1 LLLLRV
7 SSAASSSPPGFRA
20 ARPEPSPPIYLMGSS
35 DFPMK
40 RIYMD
45 HAATT
50 PMAPEVI
57 EAMKTAFV
65 EIFGNASSLHQPGLA
80 ARAALEEARERVA
93 GLIGAKA
100 EEVYFTSGGTESDN
114 LAIRGAALANRARG
128 RHIITTSIEHPAIL
142 EPCRRLEEE
151 EGFEVTYLP
160 VTREGLVEVE
170 ALESAIREDTI
181 LISIMHANNE
191 IGTIQPIAE
200 AGEQA
205 RSRGIVFHTDA
216 VQTVGKIPAK
226 VDDLGVDL
234 LSISSHKLHGPKGV
248 GALYIRKGT
257 PIEPIVFGGG
267 HERGMRSG
275 TENVPGIVGLA
286 TAAELAEENL
296 EDDMVRMSGMR
307 DRLADYV
314 LERVEDTWV
323 NGSRTKRLP
332 HNLNLGFSFIEG
344 EALLLRLDAEGI
356 AVSTGS
362 ACSSKKTVASH
373 VLTAIGLKPE
383 EAHGSLRITLGRENT
398 DEEVD
403 FVAETIV
410 SVAESLLAMS
420 PFRRS

>member
-1 LLLLRV
+1 
-7 SSAASSSPPGFRA
+7 
-20 ARPEPSPPIYLMGSS
+20 
-35 DFPMK
+35 
-40 RIYMD
+40 MD
-45 HAATT
+45 HASTT

-57 EAMKTAFV
+57 EAMAAAFV
-65 EIFGNASSLHQPGLA
+65 EIFGNASSLHQPGLS

-93 GLIGAKA
+93 GFIGAEA
-100 EEVYFTSGGTESDN
+100 GEVYFTSGGTESDN
-114 LAIRGAALANRARG
+114 LAIRGAALANRDRG
-128 RHIITTSIEHPAIL
+128 RHIITTTIEHPAVL
-142 EPCRRLEEE
+142 EPCKALEK

-170 ALESAIREDTI
+170 ALEAAIRKDTI

-200 AGEQA
+200 AGEIA

-248 GALYIRKGT
+248 GALYIRKKT
-257 PIEPIVFGGG
+257 PIEPIIFGGG

-275 TENVPGIVGLA
+275 TENVPGIIGLA
-286 TAAELAEENL
+286 AASELAERNL
-296 EDDMVRMSGMR
+296 EGEMVRISGMR

-314 LERVEDTWV
+314 LERVEETWV

-332 HNLNLGFSFIEG
+332 NNLNLGFSFIEG
-344 EALLLRLDAEGI
+344 EALLLRLDAKGI

-373 VLTAIGLKPE
+373 VLTAIGLRPQ

-403 FVAETIV
+403 RVGEAIV
-410 SVAESLLAMS
+410 EVAESLRAMS

>member
-1 LLLLRV
+1 
-7 SSAASSSPPGFRA
+7 
-20 ARPEPSPPIYLMGSS
+20 MGSS

-45 HAATT
+45 HASTT

-57 EAMKTAFV
+57 EAMAAAFV

-93 GLIGAKA
+93 GLIGAEA
-100 EEVYFTSGGTESDN
+100 GEVYFTSGGTESDN
-114 LAIRGAALANRARG
+114 LAIRGAALANRDRG
-128 RHIITTSIEHPAIL
+128 RHIITTTIEHPAVL
-142 EPCRRLEEE
+142 EPCKALEK

-170 ALESAIREDTI
+170 ALEAAIQEDTI

-200 AGEQA
+200 AGEIA

-248 GALYIRKGT
+248 GALYIRKKT
-257 PIEPIVFGGG
+257 PIEPIIFGGG

-275 TENVPGIVGLA
+275 TENVPGIIGLA
-286 TAAELAEENL
+286 AASELAGRNL
-296 EDDMVRMSGMR
+296 EEEMVRISGMR

-332 HNLNLGFSFIEG
+332 NNLNLGFSFIEG
-344 EALLLRLDAEGI
+344 EALLLRLDAKGI

-373 VLTAIGLKPE
+373 VLTAIGLRPQ
-383 EAHGSLRITLGRENT
+383 EAHGSLRVTLGRENT

-403 FVAETIV
+403 RVGEAIV
-410 SVAESLLAMS
+410 EVAESL
-420 PFRRS
+420 R

>member
-1 LLLLRV
+1 
-7 SSAASSSPPGFRA
+7 
-20 ARPEPSPPIYLMGSS
+20 MGSS

-45 HAATT
+45 HASTT

-57 EAMKTAFV
+57 EAMAAAFV
-65 EIFGNASSLHQPGLA
+65 EIFGNASSLHQPGLS

-93 GLIGAKA
+93 GLIGAEA
-100 EEVYFTSGGTESDN
+100 GEVYFTSGGTESDN
-114 LAIRGAALANRARG
+114 LAIRGAALANRDRG
-128 RHIITTSIEHPAIL
+128 RHIITTTIEHPAVL
-142 EPCRRLEEE
+142 EPCKALEK

-170 ALESAIREDTI
+170 ALEAAIREDTI

-200 AGEQA
+200 AGEIA

-248 GALYIRKGT
+248 GALYIRKKT
-257 PIEPIVFGGG
+257 PIEPIIFGGG

-275 TENVPGIVGLA
+275 TENVPGIIGLA
-286 TAAELAEENL
+286 AASELAERNL
-296 EDDMVRMSGMR
+296 EGEMVRISGMR

-314 LERVEDTWV
+314 LERVEETWV

-332 HNLNLGFSFIEG
+332 NNLNLGFSFIEG
-344 EALLLRLDAEGI
+344 EALLLRLDAKGI

-373 VLTAIGLKPE
+373 VLTAIGLRPQ

-403 FVAETIV
+403 RVGEAIV
-410 SVAESLLAMS
+410 EVAESLRAMS

>member
-1 LLLLRV
+1 
-7 SSAASSSPPGFRA
+7 
-20 ARPEPSPPIYLMGSS
+20 
-35 DFPMK
+35 
-40 RIYMD
+40 MD
-45 HAATT
+45 HASTT

-57 EAMKTAFV
+57 EAMAAAFV
-65 EIFGNASSLHQPGLA
+65 EIFGNASSLHQPGLS

-93 GLIGAKA
+93 GLIGAEA
-100 EEVYFTSGGTESDN
+100 GEVYFTSGGTESDN
-114 LAIRGAALANRARG
+114 LAIRGAALANRDRG
-128 RHIITTSIEHPAIL
+128 RHIITTTIEHPAVL
-142 EPCRRLEEE
+142 EPCKALEK

-170 ALESAIREDTI
+170 ALEAAIREDTI

-200 AGEQA
+200 AGELA

-248 GALYIRKGT
+248 GALYIRKKT
-257 PIEPIVFGGG
+257 PIEPIIFGGG

-275 TENVPGIVGLA
+275 TENVPGIIGLA
-286 TAAELAEENL
+286 AASELAGRNL
-296 EDDMVRMSGMR
+296 EEEMVRISGMR

-332 HNLNLGFSFIEG
+332 NNLNLGFSFIEG

-373 VLTAIGLKPE
+373 VLTAIGLRPQ
-383 EAHGSLRITLGRENT
+383 EAHGSLRVTLGRENT

-403 FVAETIV
+403 RVGEAIV
-410 SVAESLLAMS
+410 EVAESLRAMS

>member
-1 LLLLRV
+1 
-7 SSAASSSPPGFRA
+7 
-20 ARPEPSPPIYLMGSS
+20 
-35 DFPMK
+35 
-40 RIYMD
+40 MD
-45 HAATT
+45 HASTT

-57 EAMKTAFV
+57 EAMAAAFV
-65 EIFGNASSLHQPGLA
+65 EIFGNASSLHQPGLS

-93 GLIGAKA
+93 GLIGAEA
-100 EEVYFTSGGTESDN
+100 GEVYFTSGGTESDN
-114 LAIRGAALANRARG
+114 LAIRGAALANRDRG
-128 RHIITTSIEHPAIL
+128 RHIITTTIEHPAVL
-142 EPCRRLEEE
+142 EPCKALEK

-170 ALESAIREDTI
+170 ALEAAIREDTI

-200 AGEQA
+200 AGELA

-248 GALYIRKGT
+248 GALYIRKKT
-257 PIEPIVFGGG
+257 PIEPIIFGGG

-275 TENVPGIVGLA
+275 TENVPGIIGLA
-286 TAAELAEENL
+286 AASELAGRNL
-296 EDDMVRMSGMR
+296 EEEMVRISGMR

-332 HNLNLGFSFIEG
+332 NNLNLGFSFIEG
-344 EALLLRLDAEGI
+344 EALLLRLDAKGI

-373 VLTAIGLKPE
+373 VLTAIGLRPQ
-383 EAHGSLRITLGRENT
+383 EAHGSLRVTLGRENT

-403 FVAETIV
+403 RVGEAIV
-410 SVAESLLAMS
+410 EVAESLRAMS

>member
-1 LLLLRV
+1 
-7 SSAASSSPPGFRA
+7 
-20 ARPEPSPPIYLMGSS
+20 
-35 DFPMK
+35 
-40 RIYMD
+40 MD

-57 EAMKTAFV
+57 EAMHTAFV
-65 EIFGNASSLHQPGLA
+65 EIFGNASSLHQPGLE
-80 ARAALEEARERVA
+80 ARAALEESREKVA
-93 GLIGAKA
+93 GLIGAEA

-114 LAIRGAALANRARG
+114 WAIKGVAFRNRDRG

-142 EPCRRLEEE
+142 EPCRYLERQ
-151 EGFEVTYLP
+151 GFEVTYLP
-160 VTREGLVEVE
+160 VTREGFVEID
-170 ALESAIREDTI
+170 ALKSAIRDDTI
-181 LISIMHANNE
+181 LISMMHANNE

-200 AGEQA
+200 ASEIA
-205 RSRGIVFHTDA
+205 RGRRIAFHTDA

-257 PIEPIVFGGG
+257 SIEPMILGGG
-267 HERGMRSG
+267 HEQGMRSG

-286 TAAELAEENL
+286 TAASLAENNL
-296 EDDMVRMSGMR
+296 EEDMVRLAGMR
-307 DRLADYV
+307 DRLADFV
-314 LERVEDTWV
+314 LERVEDSWV
-323 NGSRTKRLP
+323 NGSRKKRLP
-332 HNLNLGFSFIEG
+332 HNLNLGFSYIEG

-398 DEEVD
+398 DEEIDYVAKSIVD
-403 FVAETIV
+403 
-410 SVAESLLAMS
+410 VAESLLAMS

>member
-1 LLLLRV
+1 
-7 SSAASSSPPGFRA
+7 
-20 ARPEPSPPIYLMGSS
+20 
-35 DFPMK
+35 
-40 RIYMD
+40 MD
-45 HAATT
+45 HASTT

-57 EAMKTAFV
+57 EAMNAAFV
-65 EIFGNASSLHQPGLA
+65 EIFGNASSLHQPGLS

-93 GLIGAKA
+93 GLIGAEA
-100 EEVYFTSGGTESDN
+100 GEVYFTSGGTESDN
-114 LAIRGAALANRARG
+114 LAIRGAALANRDRG
-128 RHIITTSIEHPAIL
+128 RHIITTSIEHPAVL
-142 EPCRRLEEE
+142 EPCKALEK

-170 ALESAIREDTI
+170 ALEEAIREDSI

-200 AGEQA
+200 AGELA

-248 GALYIRKGT
+248 GALYIRKKT
-257 PIEPIVFGGG
+257 PIEPIIFGGG

-286 TAAELAEENL
+286 AASELAERNL
-296 EDDMVRMSGMR
+296 EGEMVRISGMR

-332 HNLNLGFSFIEG
+332 NNLNLGFSFIEG

-373 VLTAIGLKPE
+373 VLTAIGLRPQ

-403 FVAETIV
+403 RVGEAIV
-410 SVAESLLAMS
+410 EVAESLRAMS

>member
-1 LLLLRV
+1 
-7 SSAASSSPPGFRA
+7 
-20 ARPEPSPPIYLMGSS
+20 
-35 DFPMK
+35 
-40 RIYMD
+40 MD
-45 HAATT
+45 HASTT

-57 EAMKTAFV
+57 EAMAAAFV
-65 EIFGNASSLHQPGLA
+65 EIFGNASSLHQPGLS

-93 GLIGAKA
+93 GFIGAEA
-100 EEVYFTSGGTESDN
+100 GEVYFTSGGTESDN
-114 LAIRGAALANRARG
+114 LAIRGAALANRDRG
-128 RHIITTSIEHPAIL
+128 RHIITTTIEHPAVL
-142 EPCRRLEEE
+142 EPCKALEK

-170 ALESAIREDTI
+170 ALEAAIREDTI

-200 AGEQA
+200 AGEIA

-248 GALYIRKGT
+248 GALYIRKKT
-257 PIEPIVFGGG
+257 PIEPIIFGGG

-275 TENVPGIVGLA
+275 TENVPGIIGLA
-286 TAAELAEENL
+286 AASELAERNL
-296 EDDMVRMSGMR
+296 EGEMVRISGMR

-314 LERVEDTWV
+314 LERVEETWV

-332 HNLNLGFSFIEG
+332 NNLNLGFSFIEG
-344 EALLLRLDAEGI
+344 EALLLRLDAKGI

-373 VLTAIGLKPE
+373 VLTAIGLRPQ
-383 EAHGSLRITLGRENT
+383 EAHGSLRVTLGRENT

-403 FVAETIV
+403 RVGEAIV
-410 SVAESLLAMS
+410 EVAESLRAMS

>member
-1 LLLLRV
+1 
-7 SSAASSSPPGFRA
+7 
-20 ARPEPSPPIYLMGSS
+20 
-35 DFPMK
+35 
-40 RIYMD
+40 MD
-45 HAATT
+45 HAAST
-50 PMAPEVI
+50 PPAPEVI
-57 EAMKTAFV
+57 EAMHSAFV

-80 ARAALEEARERVA
+80 ARAALEEAREKVA
-93 GLIGAKA
+93 GLIGAEA

-114 LAIRGAALANRARG
+114 LAIKGVALANRARG
-128 RHIITTSIEHPAIL
+128 RHIITTSIEHPAVL
-142 EPCRRLEEE
+142 EPCRYLERQ
-151 EGFEVTYLP
+151 GFEVTCLP

-170 ALESAIREDTI
+170 ALESAIRDDTI
-181 LISIMHANNE
+181 LISMMHANNE

-200 AGEQA
+200 ASELA
-205 RSRGIVFHTDA
+205 RPKGIAFHTDA

-248 GALYIRKGT
+248 GALYIRNGT
-257 PIEPIVFGGG
+257 PIEPIMHGGG

-286 TAAELAEENL
+286 AAAELAEKNL
-296 EDDMVRMSGMR
+296 EGDMARIGGMR
-307 DRLADYV
+307 DRLSEFV
-314 LERVEDTWV
+314 LARVEDSWV
-323 NGSRTKRLP
+323 NGSRTRRLP
-332 HNLNLGFSFIEG
+332 NNLNLGFSYIEG

-403 FVAETIV
+403 YVAKTIVEVAEK
-410 SVAESLLAMS
+410 LLAMS
-420 PFRRS
+420 PLRRA

>member
-1 LLLLRV
+1 
-7 SSAASSSPPGFRA
+7 
-20 ARPEPSPPIYLMGSS
+20 MGSS

-45 HAATT
+45 HASTT

-57 EAMKTAFV
+57 EAMNAAFV
-65 EIFGNASSLHQPGLA
+65 EIFGNASSLHQPGLS

-93 GLIGAKA
+93 GLIGAEA
-100 EEVYFTSGGTESDN
+100 GEVYFTSGGTESDN
-114 LAIRGAALANRARG
+114 LAIRGAALANRDRG
-128 RHIITTSIEHPAIL
+128 RHIITTSIEHPAVL
-142 EPCRRLEEE
+142 EPCKALEK

-170 ALESAIREDTI
+170 ALEEAIREDSI

-200 AGEQA
+200 AGELA

-248 GALYIRKGT
+248 GALYIRKKT
-257 PIEPIVFGGG
+257 PIEPIIFGGG

-286 TAAELAEENL
+286 AASELAERNL
-296 EDDMVRMSGMR
+296 EGEMVRISGMR

-332 HNLNLGFSFIEG
+332 NNLNLGFSFIEG

-373 VLTAIGLKPE
+373 VLTAIGLRPQ
-383 EAHGSLRITLGRENT
+383 EAHGSLRVTLGRENT

-403 FVAETIV
+403 RVGEAIV
-410 SVAESLLAMS
+410 EVAESLRAMS

>member
-1 LLLLRV
+1 
-7 SSAASSSPPGFRA
+7 
-20 ARPEPSPPIYLMGSS
+20 
-35 DFPMK
+35 
-40 RIYMD
+40 
-45 HAATT
+45 
-50 PMAPEVI
+50 MAPEVI

>member
-1 LLLLRV
+1 
-7 SSAASSSPPGFRA
+7 
-20 ARPEPSPPIYLMGSS
+20 MGSS

-45 HAATT
+45 HASTT

-57 EAMKTAFV
+57 KAMNAAFV
-65 EIFGNASSLHQPGLA
+65 EIFGNASSLHQPGLS

-93 GLIGAKA
+93 GLIGAEA
-100 EEVYFTSGGTESDN
+100 GEVYFTSGGTESDN
-114 LAIRGAALANRARG
+114 LAIRGAALANRDRG
-128 RHIITTSIEHPAIL
+128 RHIITTTIEHPAVL
-142 EPCRRLEEE
+142 EPCKALEK

-170 ALESAIREDTI
+170 ALEAAIRKDTI

-200 AGEQA
+200 AGEIA

-248 GALYIRKGT
+248 GALYIRKKT
-257 PIEPIVFGGG
+257 PIEPIIFGGG

-275 TENVPGIVGLA
+275 TENVPGIIGLA
-286 TAAELAEENL
+286 AASELAGRNL
-296 EDDMVRMSGMR
+296 EEEMVRISGMR

-332 HNLNLGFSFIEG
+332 NNLNLGFSFIEG
-344 EALLLRLDAEGI
+344 EALLLRLDAKGI

-373 VLTAIGLKPE
+373 VLTAIGLRPQ

-403 FVAETIV
+403 RVGEAIV
-410 SVAESLLAMS
+410 EVAESLRAMS

>member
-1 LLLLRV
+1 
-7 SSAASSSPPGFRA
+7 
-20 ARPEPSPPIYLMGSS
+20 
-35 DFPMK
+35 
-40 RIYMD
+40 MD
-45 HAATT
+45 HASTT

-57 EAMKTAFV
+57 EAMAAAFV
-65 EIFGNASSLHQPGLA
+65 EIFGNASSLHQPGLS

-93 GLIGAKA
+93 GLIGAEA
-100 EEVYFTSGGTESDN
+100 GEVYFTSGGTESDN
-114 LAIRGAALANRARG
+114 LAIRGAALANRDRG
-128 RHIITTSIEHPAIL
+128 KHIITTTIEHPAVL
-142 EPCRRLEEE
+142 EPCKALEK

-170 ALESAIREDTI
+170 ALEAAIRKDTI

-200 AGEQA
+200 AGEIA

-248 GALYIRKGT
+248 GALYIRKKT
-257 PIEPIVFGGG
+257 PIEPIIFGGG

-275 TENVPGIVGLA
+275 TENVPGIIGLA
-286 TAAELAEENL
+286 AASELAGRNL
-296 EDDMVRMSGMR
+296 EEEMVRISGMR

-332 HNLNLGFSFIEG
+332 NNLNLGFSFIEG
-344 EALLLRLDAEGI
+344 EALLLRLDAKGI

-373 VLTAIGLKPE
+373 VLTAIGLRPQ
-383 EAHGSLRITLGRENT
+383 EAHGSLRVTLGRENT

-403 FVAETIV
+403 RVGEAIV
-410 SVAESLLAMS
+410 EVAESLRAMS

>member
-1 LLLLRV
+1 
-7 SSAASSSPPGFRA
+7 
-20 ARPEPSPPIYLMGSS
+20 
-35 DFPMK
+35 
-40 RIYMD
+40 MD
-45 HAATT
+45 HASTT

-57 EAMKTAFV
+57 EAMAAAFV
-65 EIFGNASSLHQPGLA
+65 EIFGNASSLHQPGLS

-93 GLIGAKA
+93 GLIGAEA
-100 EEVYFTSGGTESDN
+100 GEVYFTSGGTESDN
-114 LAIRGAALANRARG
+114 LAIRGAALANRDRG
-128 RHIITTSIEHPAIL
+128 RHIITTTIEHPAVL
-142 EPCRRLEEE
+142 EPCKALEK

-170 ALESAIREDTI
+170 ALEAAIREDTI

-200 AGEQA
+200 AGEIA

-248 GALYIRKGT
+248 GALYIRKKT
-257 PIEPIVFGGG
+257 PIEPIIFGGG

-275 TENVPGIVGLA
+275 TENVPGIIGLA
-286 TAAELAEENL
+286 AASELAGRNL
-296 EDDMVRMSGMR
+296 EEEMVRISGMR

-332 HNLNLGFSFIEG
+332 NNLNLGFSFIEG
-344 EALLLRLDAEGI
+344 EALLLRLDAKGI

-373 VLTAIGLKPE
+373 VLTAIGLRPQ

-403 FVAETIV
+403 RVGEAIV
-410 SVAESLLAMS
+410 EVAESLRAMS

>member
-1 LLLLRV
+1 
-7 SSAASSSPPGFRA
+7 
-20 ARPEPSPPIYLMGSS
+20 
-35 DFPMK
+35 
-40 RIYMD
+40 MD
-45 HAATT
+45 HASTT

-57 EAMKTAFV
+57 EAMAAAFV
-65 EIFGNASSLHQPGLA
+65 EIFGNASSLHQPGLS

-93 GLIGAKA
+93 GLIGAEA

-114 LAIRGAALANRARG
+114 LAIRGAALANRDRG
-128 RHIITTSIEHPAIL
+128 RHIITTTIEHPAVL
-142 EPCRRLEEE
+142 EPCKALEK

-170 ALESAIREDTI
+170 ALEAAIREDTI

-200 AGEQA
+200 AGEIA

-248 GALYIRKGT
+248 GALYIRKKT
-257 PIEPIVFGGG
+257 PIEPIIFGGG

-275 TENVPGIVGLA
+275 TENVPGIIGLA
-286 TAAELAEENL
+286 AASELAGRNL
-296 EDDMVRMSGMR
+296 EEEMVRISGMR

-332 HNLNLGFSFIEG
+332 NNLNLGFSFIEG
-344 EALLLRLDAEGI
+344 EALLLRLDAKGI

-373 VLTAIGLKPE
+373 VLTAIGLRPQ

-403 FVAETIV
+403 RVGEAIV
-410 SVAESLLAMS
+410 EVAESLRAMS

>member
-1 LLLLRV
+1 
-7 SSAASSSPPGFRA
+7 
-20 ARPEPSPPIYLMGSS
+20 
-35 DFPMK
+35 MK

-45 HAATT
+45 HASTT

-57 EAMKTAFV
+57 EAMAAAFV
-65 EIFGNASSLHQPGLA
+65 EIFGNASSLHQPGLS

-93 GLIGAKA
+93 GLIGAEA
-100 EEVYFTSGGTESDN
+100 GEVYFTSGGTESDN
-114 LAIRGAALANRARG
+114 LAIRGAALANRDRG
-128 RHIITTSIEHPAIL
+128 RHIITTTIEHPAVL
-142 EPCRRLEEE
+142 EPCKALEK

-170 ALESAIREDTI
+170 ALEAAIREDTI

-200 AGEQA
+200 AGEIA

-248 GALYIRKGT
+248 GALYIRKKT
-257 PIEPIVFGGG
+257 PIEPIIFGGG

-286 TAAELAEENL
+286 AASELAERNL
-296 EDDMVRMSGMR
+296 EGEMVRISGMR

-332 HNLNLGFSFIEG
+332 NNLNLGFSFIEG
-344 EALLLRLDAEGI
+344 EALLLRLDAKGI

-373 VLTAIGLKPE
+373 VLTAIGLRPQ
-383 EAHGSLRITLGRENT
+383 EAHGSLRVTLGRENT

-403 FVAETIV
+403 RVGEAIV
-410 SVAESLLAMS
+410 EVAESLRAMS

>member
-1 LLLLRV
+1 
-7 SSAASSSPPGFRA
+7 
-20 ARPEPSPPIYLMGSS
+20 MGSS

-45 HAATT
+45 HASTT

-65 EIFGNASSLHQPGLA
+65 ETFGNASSLHQPGLA
-80 ARAALEEARERVA
+80 AREALEEAREGVA

-114 LAIRGAALANRARG
+114 FAIKGVALRNRDRG
-128 RHIITTSIEHPAIL
+128 RHIITTSIEHPAVL
-142 EPCRRLEEE
+142 EPCRYLEQQ
-151 EGFEVTYLP
+151 GFEVTYLP
-160 VTREGLVEVE
+160 VTKEGLVEVDV
-170 ALESAIREDTI
+170 LESVIRKDTI
-181 LISIMHANNE
+181 LISMMHANNE

-200 AGEQA
+200 AGSIA
-205 RSRGIVFHTDA
+205 RDRGIAFHTDA

-234 LSISSHKLHGPKGV
+234 LSVSSHKLHGPKGV
-248 GALYIRKGT
+248 GALYIREGT
-257 PIEPIVFGGG
+257 NIEPMMLGGG

-286 TAAELAEENL
+286 AAADLAGRNL
-296 EDDMVRMSGMR
+296 EGDMTHLAGMR
-307 DRLADYV
+307 DRLAEFV
-314 LERVEDTWV
+314 LVRVKDSWV
-323 NGSRTKRLP
+323 NGSRTRRLP
-332 HNLNLGFSFIEG
+332 NNLNLGFSYIEG

-373 VLTAIGLKPE
+373 VLTAIGLRPE

-403 FVAETIV
+403 FVARAIV
-410 SVAESLLAMS
+410 DVAEKLLAMS

>member
-1 LLLLRV
+1 
-7 SSAASSSPPGFRA
+7 
-20 ARPEPSPPIYLMGSS
+20 
-35 DFPMK
+35 
-40 RIYMD
+40 MD
-45 HAATT
+45 HASTT

-57 EAMKTAFV
+57 EAMAAAFV
-65 EIFGNASSLHQPGLA
+65 EIFGNASSLHQPGLS

-93 GLIGAKA
+93 GLIGAEA
-100 EEVYFTSGGTESDN
+100 GEVYFTSGGTESDN
-114 LAIRGAALANRARG
+114 LAIRGAALANRDRG
-128 RHIITTSIEHPAIL
+128 RHIITTSIEHPAVL
-142 EPCRRLEEE
+142 EPCKALEK

-170 ALESAIREDTI
+170 ALEEAIREDSI

-200 AGEQA
+200 AGEIA

-248 GALYIRKGT
+248 GALYIRKKT
-257 PIEPIVFGGG
+257 PIEPIIFGGG

-286 TAAELAEENL
+286 AASELAERNL
-296 EDDMVRMSGMR
+296 EGEMVRISGMR

-332 HNLNLGFSFIEG
+332 NNLNLGFSFIEG

-373 VLTAIGLKPE
+373 VLTAIGLRPQ

-403 FVAETIV
+403 RVGEAIV
-410 SVAESLLAMS
+410 EVAESLRAMS

>member
-1 LLLLRV
+1 
-7 SSAASSSPPGFRA
+7 
-20 ARPEPSPPIYLMGSS
+20 PSPPIYPMGSS

-45 HAATT
+45 HASTT

-57 EAMKTAFV
+57 EAMAAAFV
-65 EIFGNASSLHQPGLA
+65 EIFGNASSLHQPGLS

-93 GLIGAKA
+93 GFIGAEA
-100 EEVYFTSGGTESDN
+100 GEVYFTSGGTESDN
-114 LAIRGAALANRARG
+114 LAIRGAALANRDRG
-128 RHIITTSIEHPAIL
+128 KHIITTTIEHPAVL
-142 EPCRRLEEE
+142 EPCKALEK

-170 ALESAIREDTI
+170 ALEAAIRKDTI

-200 AGEQA
+200 AGEIA

-248 GALYIRKGT
+248 GALYIRKKT
-257 PIEPIVFGGG
+257 PIEPIIFGGG

-275 TENVPGIVGLA
+275 TENVPGIIGLA
-286 TAAELAEENL
+286 AASELAERNL
-296 EDDMVRMSGMR
+296 EGEMVRISGMR

-314 LERVEDTWV
+314 LERVEETWV

-332 HNLNLGFSFIEG
+332 NNLNLGFSFIEG
-344 EALLLRLDAEGI
+344 EALLLRLDAKGI

-373 VLTAIGLKPE
+373 VLTAIGLRPQ

-403 FVAETIV
+403 RVGEAIV
-410 SVAESLLAMS
+410 EVAESLRAMS

>member
-1 LLLLRV
+1 
-7 SSAASSSPPGFRA
+7 
-20 ARPEPSPPIYLMGSS
+20 
-35 DFPMK
+35 MK

-45 HAATT
+45 HASTT

-57 EAMKTAFV
+57 EAMAAAFV
-65 EIFGNASSLHQPGLA
+65 EIFGNASSLHQPGLS

-93 GLIGAKA
+93 GFIGAEA
-100 EEVYFTSGGTESDN
+100 GEVYFTSGGTESDN
-114 LAIRGAALANRARG
+114 LAIRGAALANRDRG
-128 RHIITTSIEHPAIL
+128 KHIITTTIEHPAVL
-142 EPCRRLEEE
+142 EPCKALEK

-170 ALESAIREDTI
+170 ALEAAIRKDTI

-200 AGEQA
+200 AGEIA

-248 GALYIRKGT
+248 GALYIRKKT
-257 PIEPIVFGGG
+257 PIEPIIFGGG

-275 TENVPGIVGLA
+275 TENVPGIIGLA
-286 TAAELAEENL
+286 AASELAERNL
-296 EDDMVRMSGMR
+296 EGEMVRISGMR

-314 LERVEDTWV
+314 LERVEETWV

-332 HNLNLGFSFIEG
+332 NNLNLGFSFIEG
-344 EALLLRLDAEGI
+344 EALLLRLDAKGI

-373 VLTAIGLKPE
+373 VLTAIGLRPQ

-403 FVAETIV
+403 RVGEAIV
-410 SVAESLLAMS
+410 EVAESLRAMS

>member
-1 LLLLRV
+1 
-7 SSAASSSPPGFRA
+7 
-20 ARPEPSPPIYLMGSS
+20 MGSS

-45 HAATT
+45 HASTT

-57 EAMKTAFV
+57 EAMAAAFV
-65 EIFGNASSLHQPGLA
+65 EIFGNASSLHQPGLS

-93 GLIGAKA
+93 GFIGAEA
-100 EEVYFTSGGTESDN
+100 GEVYFTSGGTESDN
-114 LAIRGAALANRARG
+114 LAIRGAALANRDRG
-128 RHIITTSIEHPAIL
+128 KHIITTTIEHPAVL
-142 EPCRRLEEE
+142 EPCKALEK

-170 ALESAIREDTI
+170 ALEAAIRKDTI

-200 AGEQA
+200 AGEIA

-248 GALYIRKGT
+248 GALYIRKKT
-257 PIEPIVFGGG
+257 PIEPIIFGGG

-275 TENVPGIVGLA
+275 TENVPGIIGLA
-286 TAAELAEENL
+286 AASELAGRNL
-296 EDDMVRMSGMR
+296 EEEMVRISGMR

-332 HNLNLGFSFIEG
+332 NNLNLGFSFIEG
-344 EALLLRLDAEGI
+344 EALLLRLDAKGI

-373 VLTAIGLKPE
+373 VLTAIGLRPQ

-403 FVAETIV
+403 RVGEAIV
-410 SVAESLLAMS
+410 EVAESLRAMS

>member
-1 LLLLRV
+1 
-7 SSAASSSPPGFRA
+7 
-20 ARPEPSPPIYLMGSS
+20 
-35 DFPMK
+35 
-40 RIYMD
+40 MD
-45 HAATT
+45 HASTT

-57 EAMKTAFV
+57 EAMAAAFV
-65 EIFGNASSLHQPGLA
+65 EIFGNASSLHQPGLS

-93 GLIGAKA
+93 GLIGAEA
-100 EEVYFTSGGTESDN
+100 GEVYFTSGGTESDN
-114 LAIRGAALANRARG
+114 LAIRGAALANRDRG
-128 RHIITTSIEHPAIL
+128 RHIITTTIEHPAVL
-142 EPCRRLEEE
+142 EPCKALEK

-170 ALESAIREDTI
+170 ALEAAIRKDTI

-200 AGEQA
+200 AGEIA

-248 GALYIRKGT
+248 GALYIRKKT
-257 PIEPIVFGGG
+257 PIEPIIFGGG

-275 TENVPGIVGLA
+275 TENVPGIIGLA
-286 TAAELAEENL
+286 AASELAERNL
-296 EDDMVRMSGMR
+296 EGEMVRISGMR

-314 LERVEDTWV
+314 LERVEETWV

-332 HNLNLGFSFIEG
+332 NNLNLGFSFIEG
-344 EALLLRLDAEGI
+344 EALLLRLDAKGI

-373 VLTAIGLKPE
+373 VLTAIGLRPQ

-403 FVAETIV
+403 RVGEAIV
-410 SVAESLLAMS
+410 EVAESLRAMS

>member
-1 LLLLRV
+1 
-7 SSAASSSPPGFRA
+7 
-20 ARPEPSPPIYLMGSS
+20 
-35 DFPMK
+35 
-40 RIYMD
+40 MD
-45 HAATT
+45 HASTT

-57 EAMKTAFV
+57 EAMAAAFV
-65 EIFGNASSLHQPGLA
+65 EIFGNASSLHQPGLS

-93 GLIGAKA
+93 GFIGAEA
-100 EEVYFTSGGTESDN
+100 GEVYFTSGGTESDN
-114 LAIRGAALANRARG
+114 LAIRGAALANRDRG
-128 RHIITTSIEHPAIL
+128 RHIITTTIEHPAVL
-142 EPCRRLEEE
+142 EPCKALEK

-170 ALESAIREDTI
+170 ALEAAIREDTI

-200 AGEQA
+200 AGEIA

-248 GALYIRKGT
+248 GALYIRKKT
-257 PIEPIVFGGG
+257 PIEPIIFGGG

-275 TENVPGIVGLA
+275 TENVPGIIGLA
-286 TAAELAEENL
+286 AASELAGRNL
-296 EDDMVRMSGMR
+296 EEEMVRISGMR

-332 HNLNLGFSFIEG
+332 NNLNLGFSFIEG
-344 EALLLRLDAEGI
+344 EALLLRLDAKGI

-373 VLTAIGLKPE
+373 VLTAIGLRPQ
-383 EAHGSLRITLGRENT
+383 EAHGSLRVTLGRENT

-403 FVAETIV
+403 RVGEAIV
-410 SVAESLLAMS
+410 EVAESLRAMS

>member
-1 LLLLRV
+1 
-7 SSAASSSPPGFRA
+7 
-20 ARPEPSPPIYLMGSS
+20 
-35 DFPMK
+35 
-40 RIYMD
+40 MD
-45 HAATT
+45 HASTT

-57 EAMKTAFV
+57 EAMAAAFV
-65 EIFGNASSLHQPGLA
+65 EIFGNASSLHQPGLS

-93 GLIGAKA
+93 GLIGAEA
-100 EEVYFTSGGTESDN
+100 GEVYFTSGGTESDN
-114 LAIRGAALANRARG
+114 LAIRGAALANRDRG
-128 RHIITTSIEHPAIL
+128 RHIITTTIEHPAVL
-142 EPCRRLEEE
+142 EPCKALEK

-170 ALESAIREDTI
+170 ALEAAIREDTI

-200 AGEQA
+200 AGEIA

-248 GALYIRKGT
+248 GALYIRKKT
-257 PIEPIVFGGG
+257 PIEPIIFGGG

-275 TENVPGIVGLA
+275 TENVPGIIGLA
-286 TAAELAEENL
+286 AASELAGRNL
-296 EDDMVRMSGMR
+296 EEEMVRISGMR

-332 HNLNLGFSFIEG
+332 NNLNLGFSFIEG
-344 EALLLRLDAEGI
+344 EALLLRLDAKGI

-373 VLTAIGLKPE
+373 VLTAIGLRPQ
-383 EAHGSLRITLGRENT
+383 EAHGSLRVTLGRENT

-403 FVAETIV
+403 RVGEAIV
-410 SVAESLLAMS
+410 EVAESLRAMS

>member
-1 LLLLRV
+1 
-7 SSAASSSPPGFRA
+7 
-20 ARPEPSPPIYLMGSS
+20 
-35 DFPMK
+35 
-40 RIYMD
+40 MD
-45 HAATT
+45 HASTT

-57 EAMKTAFV
+57 EAMAAAFV
-65 EIFGNASSLHQPGLA
+65 EIFGNASSLHQPGLS

-93 GLIGAKA
+93 GFIGAEA
-100 EEVYFTSGGTESDN
+100 GEVYFTSGGTESDN
-114 LAIRGAALANRARG
+114 LAIRGAALANRDRG
-128 RHIITTSIEHPAIL
+128 KHIITTTIEHPAVL
-142 EPCRRLEEE
+142 EPCKALEK

-170 ALESAIREDTI
+170 ALEAAIRKDTI

-200 AGEQA
+200 AGEIA

-248 GALYIRKGT
+248 GALYIRKKT
-257 PIEPIVFGGG
+257 PIEPIIFGGG

-275 TENVPGIVGLA
+275 TENVPGIIGLA
-286 TAAELAEENL
+286 AASELAERNL
-296 EDDMVRMSGMR
+296 EGEMVRISGMR

-314 LERVEDTWV
+314 LERVEETWV

-332 HNLNLGFSFIEG
+332 NNLNLGFSFIEG
-344 EALLLRLDAEGI
+344 EALLLRLDAKGI

-373 VLTAIGLKPE
+373 VLTAIGLRPQ

-403 FVAETIV
+403 RVGEAIV
-410 SVAESLLAMS
+410 EVAESLRAMS